1 MLTRRD
7 MLLAT
12 GAALVPVCTCPTLLA
27 ADAKDPTKLF
37 GDGNKPTDY
46 RLGANKTLNDYFPFT
61 PPKTKEEW
69 AARRERVREQVMVAT
84 GLWPM
89 PEKTPLNAVIHGR
102 IERAEVSYNV
112 DGQKIVLHGYTIEK
126 VFFAST
132 PGHYVCGNLY
142 RPQMKLNLPEQPFTP
157 QRPGS
162 EKDGKFPAVLFAHG
176 HWANARL
183 REEGE
188 ATAKAM
194 VSRGEEPD
202 VERAKFFMQAIP
214 ATLARL
220 GFVVFQYDMV
230 GYSDSTAVGHVAR
243 SGVPANDGFADAEG
257 ELRLHSLM
265 GLQTL
270 NSVRAVDFL
279 CELNDVD
286 PTRIGVTGASGG
298 GTQTFLLAAIDDRI
312 KAAVPAVMVSTA
324 MQGGCV
330 CENCS
335 LLRVGTGNI
344 ELAGL
349 FAPKP
354 MAIPSAKDWT
364 RDIMSKG
371 YPELRELYKL
381 LGAEDNVSAKAW
393 LKLPHNY
400 GRPSREYMYGWFSKH
415 LKGVEEEVSE
425 PPFVPVPVK
434 ELSVF
439 DDKHPR
445 PKDELKTPELRK
457 AMTTASDKQLAAF
470 ASALQ
475 AHPAQEPPKGFKEE
489 REKKGAEYLTMLR
502 KALRAMVCS
511 ERPDGATA
519 RITKDVGKG
528 DGWSLQLYSF
538 GRSNEKDAVPVAMLS
553 GNKPNESKSK
563 VIWVHPDGKASL
575 FKDGKPS
582 PDVQPLLDAG
592 LTVVA
597 PDVLGVG
604 EAAIPGGYKVNP
616 TYAGFT
622 YGYNRSLLAHRVHD
636 VLTCMG
642 GIGAAVMKGL
652 VPVIGVGE
660 MGPVAILAKALCG
673 DTVSKLAADRN
684 GLDFAK
690 ITKPDDPMML
700 PGALK
705 YGGLDAFVK
714 LCGTTGV
721 TIVNADGKQPAKA
734 ETLVAA
740 VLK

>member
-1 MLTRRD
+1 MLSRRD
-7 MLLAT
+7 MLLAA

-27 ADAKDPTKLF
+27 ADAKDPTRLF
-37 GDGNKPTDY
+37 TDGQKSGDA
-46 RLGANKTLNDYFPFT
+46 RLGKNKTLDDYFPFT

-89 PEKTPLNAVIHGR
+89 PEKTPLNAVVHGK
-102 IERAEVSYNV
+102 IER
-112 DGQKIVLHGYTIEK
+112 DGYTVEK
-126 VFFAST
+126 VYFAST
-132 PGHYVCGNLY
+132 PGHYVSGNLY
-142 RPQMKLNLPEQPFTP
+142 RPVTKLPEVRT
-157 QRPGS
+157 PGS
-162 EKDGKFPAVLFAHG
+162 ENAGKHPAILFAHG
-176 HWANARL
+176 HWAKGRFQ
-183 REEGE
+183 EENE

-194 VSRGEEPD
+194 VARGEEPD

-214 ATLARL
+214 ATLAKL

-230 GYSDSTAVGHVAR
+230 GYADSTAVGHVAR

-286 PTRIGVTGASGG
+286 ETKIGITGASGG
-298 GTQTFLLAAIDDRI
+298 GTQTFLLAAIDDRV
-312 KAAVPAVMVSTA
+312 KVAVPAVMVSTG

-349 FAPKP
+349 FAPRP
-354 MAIPSAKDWT
+354 QALPSANDWT
-364 RDIMSKG
+364 KEIMTKG
-371 YPELRELYKL
+371 YPELRKLYKL
-381 LGAEDNVSAKAW
+381 LGAEDNISAKAW
-393 LKLPHNY
+393 TRLPHNY
-400 GRPSREYMYGWFSKH
+400 GRPAREYMYGWFMKH
-415 LKGVEEEVSE
+415 LKGIEEEIPE
-425 PPFVPVPVK
+425 TPFVPVPVK

-445 PKDELKTPELRK
+445 PKEELKTPELRK
-457 AMTTASDKQLAAF
+457 AMTAAD
-470 ASALQ
+470 
-475 AHPAQEPPKGFKEE
+475 
-489 REKKGAEYLTMLR
+489 EKATKAMKPDDVR

-511 ERPDGATA
+511 ELPAEIAVRNGPNET
-519 RITKDVGKG
+519 KG
-528 DGWSLQLYSF
+528 DGWTMHLAAL
-538 GRSNEKDAVPVAMLS
+538 GRKGELDAVPTAGLF
-553 GNKPNESKSK
+553 GKKFDGSK
-563 VIWVHPDGKASL
+563 VTVWIHPDGKASL
-575 FKDGKPS
+575 FAGGKPAAA
-582 PDVQPLLDAG
+582 VQSLLDAG
-592 LTVVA
+592 YAVVA

-604 EAAIPGGYKVNP
+604 EAVIPGGFKVNG

-622 YGYNRSLLAHRVHD
+622 YGYNRGLLAQRVHD
-636 VLTCMG
+636 TLT
-642 GIGAAVMKGL
+642 GIAFAKTMLKAKEL
-652 VPVIGVGE
+652 AIIGVGE
-660 MGPVAILAKALCG
+660 FGPVAVLTKALAA
-673 DTVSKLAADRN
+673 DAVAKLVADRN
-684 GLDFAK
+684 GFDFAK
-690 ITKPDDPMML
+690 ITKPEDPMML

-721 TIVNADGKQPAKA
+721 TIVNADGKQPAKV
-734 ETLVAA
+734 EDLVAA

>member
-1 MLTRRD
+1 MLSRRD
-7 MLLAT
+7 MLFAA

-37 GDGNKPTDY
+37 LDGKKPTDS
-46 RLGANKTLNDYFPFT
+46 RLGKNKTLDDYFPFT

-89 PEKTPLNAVIHGR
+89 PEKTPLNALIHG
-102 IERAEVSYNV
+102 
-112 DGQKIVLHGYTIEK
+112 KIDRGTYSVEK

-142 RPQMKLNLPEQPFTP
+142 RPAVKEIEVRT
-157 QRPGS
+157 PGS
-162 EKDGKFPAVLFAHG
+162 EKANKYPAVLFAHG
-176 HWANARL
+176 HWANARF
-183 REEGE
+183 REESE
-188 ATAKAM
+188 ASAKAM
-194 VSRGEEPD
+194 VARGEEPD

-214 ATLARL
+214 ATLAKL

-243 SGVPANDGFADAEG
+243 SGVPAVDGFADAEG

-270 NSVRAVDFL
+270 NSVRATDFL

-286 PTRIGVTGASGG
+286 ETRIGITGASGG

-354 MAIPSAKDWT
+354 MALPSANDWT
-364 RDIMSKG
+364 KEIMTKG
-371 YPELRELYKL
+371 YPELRKLYKL

-393 LKLPHNY
+393 TRLPHNY
-400 GRPSREYMYGWFSKH
+400 GRPSREYMYGWFMKH
-415 LKGVEEEVSE
+415 LKGVEEEIPE
-425 PPFVPVPVK
+425 TPFAPVPVK

-445 PKDELKTPELRK
+445 PKDELKAPELRK
-457 AMTTASDKQLAAF
+457 AMTAAD
-470 ASALQ
+470 
-475 AHPAQEPPKGFKEE
+475 
-489 REKKGAEYLTMLR
+489 EKAAKAMKPEQVR
-502 KALRAMVCS
+502 KALRAMVCD
-511 ERPDGATA
+511 ELPTEVAVRNGPNET
-519 RITKDVGKG
+519 KG
-528 DGWSLQLYSF
+528 DGWTLHVAVL
-538 GRSNEKDAVPVAMLS
+538 GRKDEADAVPTAGLF
-553 GNKPNESKSK
+553 GKRFDGSKA
-563 VIWVHPDGKASL
+563 VVWVHPDGKASL
-575 FKDGKPS
+575 FKDGKPTAE
-582 PDVQPLLDAG
+582 VQTLLDAG
-592 LTVVA
+592 FAVVA

-604 EAAIPGGYKVNP
+604 ELTIPNGFQVNK
-616 TYAGFT
+616 TYSGFT
-622 YGYNRSLLAHRVHD
+622 YGYNRCLLAHRVHD
-636 VLTCMG
+636 VLTGLAFAKTMLNAKE
-642 GIGAAVMKGL
+642 ITLLGA
-652 VPVIGVGE
+652 GE
-660 MGPVAILAKALCG
+660 FGPVAILGKALAG
-673 DTVSKLAADRN
+673 EAVNKLAADRN

-690 ITKPDDPMML
+690 ITKTDDPFML

-714 LCGTTGV
+714 LCGDKGV
-721 TIVNADGKQPAKA
+721 TVVNADGKRPAKPD
-734 ETLVAA
+734 TLVAA

>member
-1 MLTRRD
+1 MLSRRD
-7 MLLAT
+7 MLLASA
-12 GAALVPVCTCPTLLA
+12 AALVPVCTCPTLLA
-27 ADAKDPTKLF
+27 ADDKDITKLF
-37 GDGNKPTDY
+37 TGDAKPTDA
-46 RLGANKTLNDYFPFT
+46 RLGKNKTLDDYFPFT

-89 PEKTPLNAVIHGR
+89 PEKTPLNAVVHGK
-102 IERAEVSYNV
+102 IER
-112 DGQKIVLHGYTIEK
+112 DGYTIEK

-142 RPQMKLNLPEQPFTP
+142 RPKLANPARE
-157 QRPGS
+157 GGGAS
-162 EKDGKFPAVLFAHG
+162 KHPAVLFAHG
-176 HWANARL
+176 HWAKGRFQ
-183 REEGE
+183 EENE

-194 VSRGEEPD
+194 VARGEEPD

-214 ATLARL
+214 ATLAKL

-230 GYSDSTAVGHVAR
+230 GYADSTAVGHVAR
-243 SGVPANDGFADAEG
+243 SGVPAVDGFADAEG
-257 ELRLHSLM
+257 ELRLQSLM

-286 PTRIGVTGASGG
+286 PDRIGITGASGG
-298 GTQTFLLAAIDDRI
+298 GTQTFLLAAIDDRV

-349 FAPKP
+349 FAPRP
-354 MAIPSAKDWT
+354 QALPSANDWT
-364 RDIMSKG
+364 KEIMTKG
-371 YPELRELYKL
+371 YPELKKLYKL
-381 LGAEDNVSAKAW
+381 LGAEENISAKAW
-393 LKLPHNY
+393 TRLPHNY

-415 LKGVEEEVSE
+415 LKGVDEEIPET
-425 PPFVPVPVK
+425 PFVPVPVK
-434 ELSVF
+434 ELTVF

-457 AMTTASDKQLAAF
+457 AMTAVDEKAVRAMK
-470 ASALQ
+470 A
-475 AHPAQEPPKGFKEE
+475 EE
-489 REKKGAEYLTMLR
+489 LR
-502 KALRAMVCS
+502 KALRAMVCD
-511 ERPDGATA
+511 EMPAEVAVRKGPTE
-519 RITKDVGKG
+519 TKG
-528 DGWSLQLYSF
+528 DGWTLHLAAL
-538 GRSNEKDAVPVAMLS
+538 GRKDEADSVPHAGLFSQKVKFDKAVV
-553 GNKPNESKSK
+553 
-563 VIWVHPDGKASL
+563 WVHPDGKASL
-575 FKDGKPS
+575 FKDSKPTAE
-582 PDVQPLLDAG
+582 VQSILDAG
-592 LTVVA
+592 YAVVA

-604 EAAIPGGYKVNP
+604 ELTLPNGFQVNK
-616 TYAGFT
+616 TYSGFT
-622 YGYNRSLLAHRVHD
+622 YGYNRGLLANRVHD
-636 VLTCMG
+636 ALTTVAFAKTMLKVKE
-642 GIGAAVMKGL
+642 IGL
-652 VPVIGVGE
+652 VGVGE
-660 MGPVAILAKALCG
+660 FGPVAILAKALAG
-673 DTVSKLAADRN
+673 DAVAKLAADRN
-684 GLDFAK
+684 GFDFAK
-690 ITKPDDPMML
+690 VTKPDDPMML

-721 TIVNADGKQPAKA
+721 SIVNADGKQPAKA

-740 VLK
+740 VMK

>member
-1 MLTRRD
+1 MLSRRD
-7 MLLAT
+7 LLLAS
-12 GAALVPVCTCPTLLA
+12 AASLVPVCTCSTLLA
-27 ADAKDPTKLF
+27 ADAKDPTRIF
-37 GDGNKPTDY
+37 YDGQKPTDF
-46 RLGANKTLNDYFPFT
+46 RLGKNKTLDDYFPFT

-89 PEKTPLNAVIHGR
+89 PEKTPLNAVIHGK
-102 IERAEVSYNV
+102 IERN
-112 DGQKIVLHGYTIEK
+112 GYTIEK
-126 VFFAST
+126 VYFAST

-142 RPQMKLNLPEQPFTP
+142 RPKAA
-157 QRPGS
+157 
-162 EKDGKFPAVLFAHG
+162 GKHPAVLFAHG
-176 HWANARL
+176 HWANARF
-183 REEGE
+183 REESE

-194 VSRGEEPD
+194 VARGEEPD

-214 ATLARL
+214 ATLAKL

-230 GYSDSTAVGHVAR
+230 GYCDSTAIGHVSK
-243 SGVPANDGFADAEG
+243 SGVPAVDGFADAEG

-286 PTRIGVTGASGG
+286 ETRIGVTGASGG

-349 FAPKP
+349 FAPRP
-354 MAIPSAKDWT
+354 QALPSANDWT
-364 RDIMSKG
+364 KEIMTKG
-371 YPELRELYKL
+371 YPELRKLYKL
-381 LGAEDNVSAKAW
+381 LGAEDNISAKAW

-400 GRPSREYMYGWFSKH
+400 GRPSREYMYGWFMKH
-415 LKGVEEEVSE
+415 LKGVEEEIPE
-425 PPFVPVPVK
+425 TPFVPVPVK

-439 DDKHPR
+439 DEKHPR

-457 AMTTASDKQLAAF
+457 AMTAAD
-470 ASALQ
+470 
-475 AHPAQEPPKGFKEE
+475 
-489 REKKGAEYLTMLR
+489 EKAVKAMKPDELR

-511 ERPDGATA
+511 ELPAEIAVRKGPVET
-519 RITKDVGKG
+519 KG
-528 DGWSLQLYSF
+528 DGWALHTALL
-538 GRSNEKDAVPVAMLS
+538 GRTDEADAVPHAGLF
-553 GNKPNESKSK
+553 GKKFDGSK
-563 VIWVHPDGKASL
+563 VIVWVHPDGKASM
-575 FKDGKPS
+575 FKDGTPS
-582 PDVQPLLDAG
+582 AAVQSLLDAG
-592 LTVVA
+592 FAVIA

-604 EAAIPGGYKVNP
+604 ELILPNGFQVNK
-616 TYAGFT
+616 TYSGFT

-636 VLTCMG
+636 TLTTLAFAKSMLKAKEIG
-642 GIGAAVMKGL
+642 LVGIG
-652 VPVIGVGE
+652 E
-660 MGPVAILAKALCG
+660 FGPVAILAKALAG
-673 DTVSKLAADRN
+673 DSVAKLVADRN

-690 ITKPDDPMML
+690 ITKTDDPMML

-714 LCGTTGV
+714 LCGTSGV
-721 TIVNADGKQPAKA
+721 TIVNADGKQPAKP
-734 ETLVAA
+734 EDLVAKLLA
-740 VLK
+740 SGGR